1 MYSNIK
7 NGFLTIFHNRSLLK
21 RFVVSDLKG
30 AFAGSFMGI
39 LWVVLG
45 PLIFFGFYALV
56 YTLIF
61 PFKPTDM
68 SVWNYVLHVFCG
80 ISIFLFFS
88 SALSTGSTSLS
99 VNKSI
104 LLNTVFPSQLIP
116 LRSICIPFSSF
127 LVSMGLLFFFYIFIG
142 SYTPLILL
150 IPFVIFN
157 FLLFLTGLVWVISL
171 LTILLKDTQQIIGY
185 ITMFL
190 LVISPIAYTPS
201 MIPSHL
207 KMIIY
212 LNPLSYYIIP
222 IQDILIRGSCP
233 SVFLLSMGFL
243 MGFIS
248 FSVGHKI
255 FEEAKKFVFDYI

>member
-1 MYSNIK
+1 
-7 NGFLTIFHNRSLLK
+7 
-21 RFVVSDLKG
+21 VSDLKS

-39 LWVVLG
+39 LWVILG

-68 SVWNYVLHVFCG
+68 SVWHYILHVFCG

-104 LLNTVFPSQLIP
+104 LLNTIFPSELIP
-116 LRSICIPFSSF
+116 LRSICIPLSSF
-127 LVSMGLLFFFYIFIG
+127 FVSMCLLFFLYIIIG
-142 SYTPLILL
+142 SYTPFIILV
-150 IPFVIFN
+150 PFVIFS
-157 FLLFLTGLVWVISL
+157 FLLFIIGLVWIISL
-171 LTILLKDTQQIIGY
+171 LTVLLKDTQQLIGY

-222 IQDILIRGSCP
+222 IQDILIRGCRP
-233 SVFLLSMGFL
+233 SSFLIITGFL
-243 MGFIS
+243 MGFTL
-248 FSVGHKI
+248 FSIGHKI